1 MSEGAGIFSSSAAVY
16 DLLYQDRDTTG
27 EARWVGEQLRRH
39 GVPESGQILELG
51 TGTGR
56 HARLLADQ
64 GFLVTGVEPSRDM
77 LEKVAE
83 HPRVSYLQGDGQT
96 IRLNTRFDAV
106 ISLFHVVSYQTSLA
120 AAHAFFATASAH
132 LEPGGIFA
140 FDVWYSPAVHAL
152 KPQERI
158 VSREDS
164 ALQVTRHA
172 RPTENVA
179 DSLVDVHF
187 SYEVTDK
194 SRGVTEEFSEVHSM
208 RHFSSTEIVLLS
220 EAHGLEIT
228 DSQEFMSG
236 AKPSRDTW
244 GVWFVARKA

>member
-1 MSEGAGIFSSSAAVY
+1 MTDDKEIFSSSAAVY
-16 DLLYQDRDTTG
+16 NLLYQDRDTSG
-27 EARWVGEQLRRH
+27 EAHWIGEELRRH
-39 GVPESGQILELG
+39 GVPETGRILELG

-56 HARLLADQ
+56 HARLLAGQ
-64 GFLVTGVEPSRDM
+64 GFTVTGVEPSSDM
-77 LEKVAE
+77 LENAVE
-83 HPRVSYLQGDGQT
+83 HPRVTYRQGDGQT
-96 IRLNTRFDAV
+96 IRLDTPFDAV

-132 LEPGGIFA
+132 LEPGGVFA

-158 VSREDS
+158 VSREDA

-208 RHFSSTEIVLLS
+208 RHFSATEIALLS
-220 EAHGLEIT
+220 QAHGLEIA

-244 GVWFVARKA
+244 GVWFVARKV